1 MKLLSTLALNI
12 SEEQYRD
19 IPALSYSLI
28 SRYTNC
34 GFNGLDTIF
43 DKIESPSLTI
53 GSAVDCLLTAPNEFD
68 ERFMVCEFS
77 EPPEKVKKAI
87 DYLYNNHN
95 VAWLEDIEDDYY
107 ILDAL
112 NMFEYRGNWKD
123 DKRIQTF
130 KEEGSNYFRYLVVS
144 EGKTILS
151 QADYEKAKMVAEA
164 FKGSKQTCFYFAPNV
179 EFADTQRFYQLKFKT
194 KLKNDIDYKAMMD
207 LILVD
212 YYKKE
217 ITICDIKTTSGKEW
231 DFVHSFLKYHY
242 DQQARLYYRILLD
255 AIEKD
260 EVFKD
265 FKIVGF
271 KFLVANVD
279 NPQPLV
285 WDCRL
290 YKSFGDLNYE
300 TKSGK
305 VITLKEPEYI
315 GAELKHYL
323 EDKPKVPDEVSLE
336 EENDIEKF
344 ILKM

>member
-34 GFNGLDTIF
+34 GFNGLETIF

-53 GSAVDCLLTAPNEFD
+53 GSAVDCLLTSPDEFD

-77 EPPEKVKKAI
+77 EPPEKVKKAV
-87 DYLYNNHN
+87 DYLYDNHD
-95 VAWLEDIEDDYY
+95 VAWLSDIEDDYY
-107 ILDAL
+107 ILEAI

-130 KEEGSNYFRYLVVS
+130 RQEGNDYFRHLVCS
-144 EGKTILS
+144 EGKTILTK
-151 QADYEKAKMVAEA
+151 ADYEKVLKIVDA

-194 KLKNDIDYKAMMD
+194 KLKNDIEYKAMLD
-207 LILVD
+207 ETIVD

-217 ITICDIKTTSGKEW
+217 ITIVDIKITSGKEW
-231 DFVHSFLKYHY
+231 DFVNSFLKYNYH
-242 DQQARLYYRILLD
+242 QQSRLYYRELMD
-255 AIEKD
+255 AISKD

-271 KFLVANVD
+271 KFLVANID
-279 NPQPLV
+279 NPQPIV

-290 YKSFGDLNYE
+290 YKSFGDLEYE

-305 VITLKEPEYI
+305 KIILKEPEYI

-323 EDKPKVPDEVSLE
+323 EDKPKVPDDINLE
-336 EENDIEKF
+336 GENDIEKF
-344 ILKM
+344 ILKL

>member
-34 GFNGLDTIF
+34 GFNGLETIF

-53 GSAVDCLLTAPNEFD
+53 GSAVDCLLTAPDEFD

-77 EPPEKVKKAI
+77 EPPEKVKKAV
-87 DYLYNNHN
+87 DYLYSNTDKE
-95 VAWLEDIEDDYY
+95 WLNEIDDNDIQNAID
-107 ILDAL
+107 L
-112 NMFEYRGNWKD
+112 FEYQTNWGN
-123 DKRIQTF
+123 DKRFLSFIE
-130 KEEGSNYFRYLVVS
+130 KGCNYFRHLVVS

-151 QADYEKAKMVAEA
+151 QADYEKAKIVVDA

-194 KLKNDIDYKAMMD
+194 KLKDDIEYKAMLD
-207 LILVD
+207 LTLVD

-231 DFVHSFLKYHY
+231 DFVNSFIKYNY
-242 DQQARLYYRILLD
+242 YEQCSLYFRILSNV
-255 AIEKD
+255 IKND
-260 EVFKD
+260 ELFKD

-271 KFLVANVD
+271 KFIVANVD

-285 WDCRL
+285 WDCDF
-290 YKSFGDLNYE
+290 YKAASGNLMFGKNE
-300 TKSGK
+300 Q
-305 VITLKEPEYI
+305 VILKDPEVM
-315 GAELKHYL
+315 GAELKYYL
-323 EDKPKVPDEVSLE
+323 ENKPKVPNNINLE
-336 EENDIEKF
+336 GENSIRKVLNE
-344 ILKM
+344 M

>member
-34 GFNGLDTIF
+34 GFNGLETIF

-53 GSAVDCLLTAPNEFD
+53 GSAVDCLLTSPNEFN

-77 EPPEKVKKAI
+77 EPPEKVKKAVDI
-87 DYLYNNHN
+87 LYSNSDKE
-95 VAWLEDIEDDYY
+95 WLEEVDNFAIM
-107 ILDAL
+107 DAL
-112 NMFEYRGNWKD
+112 NTLEYRGNWKD
-123 DKRIQTF
+123 DKRFETF
-130 KEEGSNYFRYLVVS
+130 MNEGRDYYRYLVVS

-151 QADYEKAKMVAEA
+151 QADYEKALKVVDA
-164 FKGSKQTCFYFAPNV
+164 FKGFKQTCFYFAPNV
-179 EFADTQRFYQLKFKT
+179 EFADIQRFYQLKFKT
-194 KLKNDIDYKAMMD
+194 KLKDNIDYKAMLD
-207 LILVD
+207 EIIVD
-212 YYKKE
+212 YHKKE
-217 ITICDIKTTSGKEW
+217 ITIVDFKTTSGKEW
-231 DFVHSFLKYHY
+231 DFVKSFLKYNY
-242 DQQARLYYRILLD
+242 DQQARLYYRILRNILD
-255 AIEKD
+255 KD

-285 WDCRL
+285 WNC
-290 YKSFGDLNYE
+290 SFYMSGGELEFE
-300 TKSGK
+300 TNSGK
-305 VITLKEPEYI
+305 KIIIKDPEAV

-323 EDKPKVPDEVSLE
+323 EDKPSVPDNINLE
-336 EENDIEKF
+336 EENDITKF
-344 ILKM
+344 ILRYD

>member
-1 MKLLSTLALNI
+1 MKLLSTLSMNI
-12 SEEQYRD
+12 SEEEYRD
-19 IPALSYSLI
+19 IPALDYSLI
-28 SRYTNC
+28 SRYTNT
-34 GFNGLDTIF
+34 GFNGLETLF
-43 DKIESPSLTI
+43 DKIESPSLTF
-53 GSAVDCLLTAPNEFD
+53 GSAVDCLLTSPNEFD

-130 KEEGSNYFRYLVVS
+130 KEEGSNYFRHLVVS
-144 EGKTILS
+144 EGKKIIS
-151 QADYEKAKMVAEA
+151 QADYEKVLKVVDA
-164 FKGSKQTCFYFAPNV
+164 FKSSKATCFYFAPNV
-179 EFADTQRFYQLKFKT
+179 EFADVQRFYQLKFKT
-194 KLKNDIDYKAMMD
+194 KLKNGIDYKGMMD
-207 LILVD
+207 LIVVD

-231 DFVHSFLKYHY
+231 DFVNSFIKYNY
-242 DQQARLYYRILLD
+242 YQQCSLYFRILSN
-255 AIEKD
+255 IIKND
-260 EVFKD
+260 EFFKD

-271 KFLVANVD
+271 KFIVANID

-285 WDCRL
+285 WDCDF
-290 YKSFGDLNYE
+290 YKAASGNLMFGKNE
-300 TKSGK
+300 Q
-305 VITLKEPEYI
+305 IILKDPEVM

-323 EDKPKVPDEVSLE
+323 EDKPKTPDNINLE
-336 EENDIEKF
+336 GENSIRKVLNE
-344 ILKM
+344 M

>member
-34 GFNGLDTIF
+34 GFNGLETIF

-53 GSAVDCLLTAPNEFD
+53 GSAVDCLLTSPDEFK

-87 DYLYNNHN
+87 DYLYANTDAEWLKDVGTDKINEAIDLVEYQCNWSN
-95 VAWLEDIEDDYY
+95 V
-107 ILDAL
+107 
-112 NMFEYRGNWKD
+112 
-123 DKRIQTF
+123 KRF
-130 KEEGSNYFRYLVVS
+130 DSFVEKGWEYFRHLVVS

-151 QADYEKAKMVAEA
+151 QADYEKALKVVDA
-164 FKGSKQTCFYFAPNV
+164 FKSSKATKFYFEPNI

-194 KLKNDIDYKAMMD
+194 KLKNDIEYKAMLD
-207 LILVD
+207 ETIVD

-217 ITICDIKTTSGKEW
+217 IIIVDIKTTSGKEW
-231 DFVHSFLKYHY
+231 DFVKSFLKYNY
-242 DQQARLYYRILLD
+242 YQQCSLYYRVLNDVIK
-255 AIEKD
+255 KD
-260 EVFKD
+260 ELFKD

-285 WDCRL
+285 WDCDF
-290 YKSFGDLNYE
+290 YKAASGDLIF
-300 TKSGK
+300 GK
-305 VITLKEPEYI
+305 DENIIIKDPEI
-315 GAELKHYL
+315 MGNELKHYL
-323 EDKPKVPDEVSLE
+323 EDKPIVPDEINIE
-336 EENDIEKF
+336 GENSIRKF
-344 ILKM
+344 LNKM

>member
-1 MKLLSTLALNI
+1 MKLLSTLSLNI

-43 DKIESPSLTI
+43 DKIESSSLTI

-87 DYLYNNHN
+87 DIIYENSQ
-95 VAWLEDIEDDYY
+95 AKWLEEVNNSIIYE
-107 ILDAL
+107 AM
-112 NMFEYRGNWKD
+112 NMLEYRGNWSDVKRFETFMNEGKD
-123 DKRIQTF
+123 
-130 KEEGSNYFRYLVVS
+130 YYRYLVVS

-151 QADYEKAKMVAEA
+151 QADYEKALNVADA
-164 FKGSKQTCFYFAPNV
+164 FKGSKATKFYFEPNV

-194 KLKNDIDYKAMMD
+194 KLKDDIDYKAMMD

-231 DFVHSFLKYHY
+231 DFVHSFLKYNY
-242 DQQARLYYRILLD
+242 SYQARLYYRILLD
-255 AIEKD
+255 AIKKD

-290 YKSFGDLNYE
+290 YKSFGDLDYE

-305 VITLKEPEYI
+305 TITLKEPEYV

-336 EENDIEKF
+336 DENDIEKF